1 MCVLVSVCTAEQVCM
16 QACDSTSVSRCVCAC
31 VPACVCVYALD
42 LKGSKFQSEVRA
54 EKRGGRR
61 ASTVPAF
68 PECYRHLNPF
78 LLSLLHNLNTTAG
91 SHSLIGHSVCVCV
104 GEAMYVLGKEI
115 DGRMSVIRYYNK

>member
-16 QACDSTSVSRCVCAC
+16 QACDSTSVSR
-31 VPACVCVYALD
+31 CVCVYALD

-68 PECYRHLNPF
+68 PKCYRHFNPF

-91 SHSLIGHSVCVCV
+91 SHSLVGHSVCVCV
-104 GEAMYVLGKEI
+104 REAMYVLGKEI